1 MRTMSKA
8 SMVSEC
14 TAKAIGRLNPDN
26 PAYAASMAKLRRGV
40 GKSLADAPE
49 VWGLVIPYLSDELTD
64 RSRDG
69 SKETEAEAAVFTAL
83 TLYALHQ
90 QGSSQDVNRRGES
103 FGSAVGRLR
112 KKEGDEEDK
121 AMIRRFNAV
130 ITSSE
135 MTELAHH
142 ARGLIQLMKAS
153 DKNIGLD
160 YPQFARDLYNFQFP
174 DGRKNVILR
183 WGQDFYRINKE
194 EEE

>member
-1 MRTMSKA
+1 
-8 SMVSEC
+8 
-14 TAKAIGRLNPDN
+14 
-26 PAYAASMAKLRRGV
+26 
-40 GKSLADAPE
+40 
-49 VWGLVIPYLSDELTD
+49 
-64 RSRDG
+64 
-69 SKETEAEAAVFTAL
+69 
-83 TLYALHQ
+83 
-90 QGSSQDVNRRGES
+90 
-103 FGSAVGRLR
+103 
-112 KKEGDEEDK
+112 
-121 AMIRRFNAV
+121 MIRRFNAV